1 VWGTVATV
9 PYNTINMIQK
19 NNKIALL
26 SASIVLLLW
35 SSVATAFK
43 IALRYL
49 DPFELL
55 FLSTLMSCFALT
67 LIMLFTGRFK
77 RLKKTKKKNLIRL
90 LFAGLL
96 NPVIYYLLLFK
107 AYDMLP
113 AQFAQAV
120 NFTWPLVLAIFAM
133 LLKHERFHVL
143 RLLMLVVSFGG
154 ALVVVLGG
162 KAFPGGVSI
171 PGILIAFA
179 TTIFWVIYWLIT
191 KTVDE
196 DPVISLWIP
205 FSVGAMI
212 LVFAGAF
219 IFRPATLEWPALLSA
234 GYVGLFEMS
243 VTFLLWLNAL
253 RKTTSTALVSNF
265 IYAVPFM
272 SLMFIRFILD
282 EPIQPT
288 TLIGLFM
295 IAGGIVGQMLVHKDK
310 RSRTKD

>member
-1 VWGTVATV
+1 MA
-9 PYNTINMIQK
+9 NK

-26 SASIVLLLW
+26 SAGIVLLLW

-43 IALRYL
+43 VALRYL
-49 DPFELL
+49 KPFELL
-55 FLSTLMSCFALT
+55 FLSVLISFVALT
-67 LIMLFTGRFK
+67 FIMLFTGRFQK
-77 RLKKTKKKNLIRL
+77 LKTVSKKNRYKL
-90 LFAGLL
+90 LLAGLL

-120 NFTWPLVLAIFAM
+120 NFTWPLVLAVFAM
-133 LLKHERFHVL
+133 ILKHERFHIL
-143 RLLMLVVSFGG
+143 RLLMLVLSFSG

-162 KAFPGGVSI
+162 NAMPGGISI
-171 PGILIAFA
+171 AGVLIAFA
-179 TTIFWVIYWLIT
+179 TTVFWVVYWLTT
-191 KTVDE
+191 KTIDE

-205 FSVGAMI
+205 FTIGAVILSVAAI
-212 LVFAGAF
+212 FF
-219 IFRPATLEWPALLSA
+219 FRPEELGWNALLPA

-243 VTFLLWLNAL
+243 LTFLLWLNAL

-265 IYAVPFM
+265 IYAVPFL
-272 SLMFIRFILD
+272 SLIFIRFVLD

-295 IAGGIVGQMLVHKDK
+295 IAGGIVGQIFLHSSDK
-310 RSRTKD
+310 KISL

>member
-1 VWGTVATV
+1 MT
-9 PYNTINMIQK
+9 NK

-26 SASIVLLLW
+26 SAGIVLLLW

-43 IALRYL
+43 IALRHL
-49 DPFELL
+49 APFELL
-55 FLSTLMSCFALT
+55 FLSTIFSFIALT
-67 LIMLFTGRFK
+67 LIMLVTGRFK
-77 RLKKTKKKNLIRL
+77 DLKKVKKKNRQGL
-90 LFAGLL
+90 LLAGLL

-120 NFTWPLVLAIFAM
+120 NFTWPLVLAVFAM
-133 LLKHERFHVL
+133 ILKHEKFHVL
-143 RLLMLVVSFGG
+143 RLLMLCVSFGG

-162 KAFPGGVSI
+162 NTVPGGISI
-171 PGILIAFA
+171 PGVLIAFA

-191 KTVDE
+191 KNIDE

-205 FSVGAMI
+205 FTVGAVVLSI
-212 LVFAGAF
+212 AAIFF
-219 IFRPATLEWPALLSA
+219 FRPESLSLSAWLSA

-243 VTFLLWLNAL
+243 ITFLLWLNAL

-265 IYAVPFM
+265 IYAVPFL
-272 SLMFIRFILD
+272 SLIFIRFVLN
-282 EPIQPT
+282 EPIQST

-295 IAGGIVGQMLVHKDK
+295 IAAGIVGQVLAHKDK
-310 RSRTKD
+310 RLKAND

>member
-1 VWGTVATV
+1 M
-9 PYNTINMIQK
+9 NTK

-26 SASIVLLLW
+26 SAGIVLLLW

-43 IALRYL
+43 IALQYL
-49 DPFELL
+49 KPFELL
-55 FLSTLMSCFALT
+55 VLSAFFSFLALT
-67 LIMLFTGRFK
+67 LVMLFTGRFK
-77 RLKKTKKKNLIRL
+77 KLKTVKKKNRDRL
-90 LFAGLL
+90 LLAGLL

-120 NFTWPLVLAIFAM
+120 NFTWPLVLAVFAM
-133 LLKHERFHVL
+133 LLRHERFNIL
-143 RLLMLVVSFGG
+143 RLFMLIVSFGG

-162 KAFPGGVSI
+162 NAFPGGISI
-171 PGILIAFA
+171 TGVLIAFA

-205 FSVGAMI
+205 FAIGTVI
-212 LVFAGAF
+212 LCTSAVFV
-219 IFRPATLEWPALLSA
+219 FRPESLGWNAILSA

-243 VTFLLWLNAL
+243 LTFLLWLNAL

-265 IYAVPFM
+265 IYAVPFL
-272 SLMFIRFILD
+272 SLLFIKFVLD

-295 IAGGIVGQMLVHKDK
+295 IAGGIVGQVFIHRNNKNVI
-310 RSRTKD
+310 STEGSTKVEP

>member
-1 VWGTVATV
+1 MKT
-9 PYNTINMIQK
+9 Q

-26 SASIVLLLW
+26 SAGIVLLLW

-43 IALRYL
+43 IALQYL
-49 DPFELL
+49 KPFELL
-55 FLSTLMSCFALT
+55 FLSSLISFLALT

-77 RLKKTKKKNLIRL
+77 KLKVVDKKNRLRL
-90 LFAGLL
+90 LLAGLL

-107 AYDMLP
+107 AYDILP

-120 NFTWPLVLAIFAM
+120 NFTWPLVLAVFAM
-133 LLKHERFHVL
+133 LLKHERFHIL
-143 RLLMLVVSFGG
+143 RLLMLIVSFGG

-162 KAFPGGVSI
+162 QSFPGGVNMT
-171 PGILIAFA
+171 GILIAFA
-179 TTIFWVIYWLIT
+179 TTIFWVIYWLTT

-205 FSVGAMI
+205 FSVGAVI
-212 LVFAGAF
+212 LGIAGIF
-219 IFRPATLEWPALLSA
+219 FFRPVELNLNAYLSA

-243 VTFLLWLNAL
+243 LTFLLWLNAL

-265 IYAVPFM
+265 IYAVPFF
-272 SLMFIRFILD
+272 SLIFIRFVLD
-282 EPIQPT
+282 EPIQAT

-295 IAGGIVGQMLVHKDK
+295 IASGIVGQVLVHRKK
-310 RSRTKD
+310 

>member
-1 VWGTVATV
+1 MKA
-9 PYNTINMIQK
+9 Q

-26 SASIVLLLW
+26 SAGIVLLLW

-49 DPFELL
+49 EPFELL
-55 FLSTLMSCFALT
+55 FLSTIISFLALT
-67 LIMLFTGRFK
+67 LIMLFTWRFSQ
-77 RLKKTKKKNLIRL
+77 LKNVKKESKSRL
-90 LFAGLL
+90 LLAGIL

-107 AYDMLP
+107 AYDLLP

-143 RLLMLVVSFGG
+143 RLLMLAVSFGG

-162 KAFPGGVSI
+162 NTFPGDVSFY
-171 PGILIAFA
+171 GIIIAFA
-179 TTIFWVIYWLIT
+179 TTIFWVFYWLIT

-205 FSVGAMI
+205 FAVGAII
-212 LVFAGAF
+212 LSIAAVFA
-219 IFRPATLEWPALLSA
+219 FRPSELSLDAWLSA

-243 VTFLLWLNAL
+243 LTFLLWLNAL
-253 RKTTSTALVSNF
+253 RKTTSTALVGNF
-265 IYAVPFM
+265 IYTVPFL
-272 SLMFIRFILD
+272 SLIFIRFILD

-295 IAGGIVGQMLVHKDK
+295 IAGGVVGQVLVHQGK
-310 RSRTKD
+310 RSKAKD

>member
-1 VWGTVATV
+1 M
-9 PYNTINMIQK
+9 NQK
-19 NNKIALL
+19 NNKIALI
-26 SASIVLLLW
+26 SAGIVLLLW

-49 DPFELL
+49 EPFELL
-55 FLSTLMSCFALT
+55 FLSTLTSFIALT
-67 LIMLFTGRFK
+67 LIMWFTGRFSK
-77 RLKKTKKKNLIRL
+77 LRKAGKKNRQKL
-90 LFAGLL
+90 LLAGIL

-120 NFTWPLVLAIFAM
+120 NFTWPLVLAVFAM
-133 LLKHERFHVL
+133 LLKHEKFHIL
-143 RLLMLVVSFGG
+143 RLLMLCLSFGG

-162 KAFPGGVSI
+162 NAIPGGISI
-171 PGILIAFA
+171 AGVMIAFA

-205 FSVGAMI
+205 FTVGSVI
-212 LVFAGAF
+212 LSFAAIF
-219 IFRPATLEWPALLSA
+219 FFRPESLSLSAWLSA

-243 VTFLLWLNAL
+243 LTFLLWLNAL

-265 IYAVPFM
+265 IYAVPFL
-272 SLMFIRFILD
+272 SLIFIRFVLD
-282 EPIQPT
+282 ESIRPT

-295 IAGGIVGQMLVHKDK
+295 IAGGIVGQLLVHKDK
-310 RSRTKD
+310 RLKYKD

>member
-1 VWGTVATV
+1 
-9 PYNTINMIQK
+9 MQSK
-19 NNKIALL
+19 NNKIALI
-26 SASIVLLLW
+26 SAGIVLILW

-43 IALRYL
+43 IALQYL
-49 DPFELL
+49 EPFELL
-55 FLSTLMSCFALT
+55 FLSTLISFLALT

-77 RLKKTKKKNLIRL
+77 KLSQVEKKNRSRL

-120 NFTWPLVLAIFAM
+120 NFTWPLVLAVFAM
-133 LLKHERFHVL
+133 LLKHERFHIL
-143 RLLMLVVSFGG
+143 RLLMLAVSFAG

-162 KAFPGGVSI
+162 NAFPGGISLL
-171 PGILIAFA
+171 GILIAFS
-179 TTIFWVIYWLIT
+179 TTIFWVFYWLIT
-191 KTVDE
+191 KTVQE

-205 FSVGAMI
+205 FAIGA
-212 LVFAGAF
+212 LVIGVAGIF
-219 IFRPATLEWPALLSA
+219 FFRPSELNLSAYLSA

-265 IYAVPFM
+265 IYAVPFL
-272 SLMFIRFILD
+272 SLIFIRFILD
-282 EPIQPT
+282 EPIQST

-295 IAGGIVGQMLVHKDK
+295 IAGGILGQVLVHKK
-310 RSRTKD
+310 K

>member
-1 VWGTVATV
+1 MQ
-9 PYNTINMIQK
+9 NK

-26 SASIVLLLW
+26 SAGIVLLLW

-43 IALRYL
+43 IALQYL
-49 DPFELL
+49 KPFELL
-55 FLSTLMSCFALT
+55 FLSTLFSFFALS
-67 LIMLFTGRFK
+67 LIMLFSGRFA
-77 RLKKTKKKNLIRL
+77 RFKKVRAKNRNKLLI
-90 LFAGLL
+90 AGIL

-120 NFTWPLVLAIFAM
+120 NFTWPLVLAVFAM
-133 LLKHERFHVL
+133 ILKHEKFHVL
-143 RLLMLVVSFGG
+143 RLLMLCISFCG

-162 KAFPGGVSI
+162 NAMPGGISI
-171 PGILIAFA
+171 IGILIAFA

-191 KTVDE
+191 KTIDE

-205 FSVGAMI
+205 FMVGAVI
-212 LVFAGAF
+212 LSVAALFF
-219 IFRPATLEWPALLSA
+219 FRPESLSLSAWLSA

-243 VTFLLWLNAL
+243 LTFLLWLNAL

-265 IYAVPFM
+265 IYAVPFL
-272 SLMFIRFILD
+272 SLIFIRFILN
-282 EPIQPT
+282 EPIQST

-295 IAGGIVGQMLVHKDK
+295 IAAGIVGQVFIHSKNKLS
-310 RSRTKD
+310 SRPKSR

>member
-1 VWGTVATV
+1 V
-9 PYNTINMIQK
+9 NTK

-26 SASIVLLLW
+26 SAGIVLLLW

-49 DPFELL
+49 KPFELL
-55 FLSTLMSCFALT
+55 FLSVLISFVTLTA
-67 LIMLFTGRFK
+67 IMLFTGRFK
-77 RLKKTKKKNLIRL
+77 QLKLVTKNNRNKL

-120 NFTWPLVLAIFAM
+120 NFTWPLVLAVFAM
-133 LLKHERFHVL
+133 ILKHEKFHVL
-143 RLLMLVVSFGG
+143 RLLMLCVSFGG

-162 KAFPGGVSI
+162 NAVPGGISVS
-171 PGILIAFA
+171 GIIIAFA

-191 KTVDE
+191 KTIDE

-205 FSVGAMI
+205 FTIGTVI
-212 LVFAGAF
+212 LSIAAIFF
-219 IFRPATLEWPALLSA
+219 FRPESLSLSAWLSA

-243 VTFLLWLNAL
+243 LTFLLWLNAL

-265 IYAVPFM
+265 IYAVPFF
-272 SLMFIRFILD
+272 SLIFIRFVLN

-295 IAGGIVGQMLVHKDK
+295 IAAGIVGQVLAHKDK
-310 RSRTKD
+310 RLKAKD